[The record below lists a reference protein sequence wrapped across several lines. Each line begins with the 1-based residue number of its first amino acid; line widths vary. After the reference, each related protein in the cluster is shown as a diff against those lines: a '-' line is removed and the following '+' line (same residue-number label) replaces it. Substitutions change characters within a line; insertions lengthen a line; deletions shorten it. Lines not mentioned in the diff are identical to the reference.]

1 MEAIAIDIL
10 AVQKNERAENE
21 WNPEVGRSRFR
32 DDVWDLTDLTPDWVQ
47 DHRRKIDFT
56 AVAEPGLR
64 EVWRHY
70 AYWKLGRVKASTVTS
85 MRSNILR
92 LFGYCTVMG
101 ADRLSDLDEQD
112 ILGLP
117 LWLSSCGIEPA
128 TQVHVLQVA
137 DEIIR
142 IGQLRGWDVPESVN
156 MAAVKARPEWPKGD
170 PPHKKTKV
178 IPDDT
183 MERVL
188 ECALMEEDTIN
199 KSLIIILSQ
208 TGLRA
213 SEVVT
218 IERGC
223 IEQAPA
229 GMHTMEVLIS
239 KTVKQGPTPHRI
251 LVNSLVVDAV
261 RELEKRNPASE
272 GPLFVRPVR
281 GKVKRM
287 TASDVA
293 NRLKSFCLRW
303 SITDADGKPAIHPHM
318 FRTTFVRSLV
328 MQGIPLA
335 FIMEHYAHVSIDMTA
350 HYLQLSRED
359 LRSAW
364 GKAILSPDSTIAGK
378 RAKQIRA
385 AVAKELKARAEES
398 VEDVI
403 ASLADSMS
411 FNPLPTGVCLYD
423 LRRGPCSKG
432 ESCFFYNC
440 PNYVTE
446 KRFYPVLKREL
457 DLIEEEMSRLKALGR
472 EREWQRQYA
481 KRAHLE
487 PLVRDLE
494 EQIDEQ

>member
-1 MEAIAIDIL
+1 M
-10 AVQKNERAENE
+10 
-21 WNPEVGRSRFR
+21 
-32 DDVWDLTDLTPDWVQ
+32 
-47 DHRRKIDFT
+47 
-56 AVAEPGLR
+56 
-64 EVWRHY
+64 
-70 AYWKLGRVKASTVTS
+70 
-85 MRSNILR
+85 
-92 LFGYCTVMG
+92 
-101 ADRLSDLDEQD
+101 
-112 ILGLP
+112 
-117 LWLSSCGIEPA
+117 
-128 TQVHVLQVA
+128 
-137 DEIIR
+137 
-142 IGQLRGWDVPESVN
+142 
-156 MAAVKARPEWPKGD
+156 
-170 PPHKKTKV
+170 
-178 IPDDT
+178 
-183 MERVL
+183 
-188 ECALMEEDTIN
+188 
-199 KSLIIILSQ
+199 
-208 TGLRA
+208 
-213 SEVVT
+213 
-218 IERGC
+218 
-223 IEQAPA
+223 
-229 GMHTMEVLIS
+229 
-239 KTVKQGPTPHRI
+239 
-251 LVNSLVVDAV
+251 
-261 RELEKRNPASE
+261 
-272 GPLFVRPVR
+272 
-281 GKVKRM
+281 
-287 TASDVA
+287 
-293 NRLKSFCLRW
+293 
-303 SITDADGKPAIHPHM
+303 
-318 FRTTFVRSLV
+318 RSLV